1 MTVHIENDRPELDF
15 AMVPNRLITDRTLTA
30 LARMTLIYMCS
41 MPRGYILHVHKLRD
55 DLGLGVHAWRRVS
68 AELKDRGALKVW
80 PRRDRK
86 TGQVLGTTH
95 RVSWS
100 PWLASTESRKTAH
113 SVEAVDKPPRVG
125 KPDSRVSDPLRDL
138 NPTHKGSKSDSL
150 IREREKN
157 ARGRAR
163 KSGASAAG
171 RKDAAGRRDATPEA
185 APRGATEIGRVL
197 PSIERRR
204 EIAQELGIDPDGADL
219 WRLDG
224 DHVGEVP

>member
-68 AELKDRGALKVW
+68 AELKERGALKVW

-100 PWLASTESRKTAH
+100 PWLTSTESRKTAH
-113 SVEAVDKPPRVG
+113 SAEAVDNSPRVG
-125 KPDSRVSDPLRDL
+125 KPDSRVSDPLRDP
-138 NPTHKGSKSDSL
+138 NPTLKGSISDSL
-150 IREREKN
+150 IREREKK
-157 ARGRAR
+157 ARGRAP
-163 KSGASAAG
+163 KSGASAAD
-171 RKDAAGRRDATPEA
+171 RNDAAGRREA
-185 APRGATEIGRVL
+185 VRGSPKGEPAEIGRVL
-197 PSIERRR
+197 PSLERRR
-204 EIAQELGIDPDGADL
+204 ELARELGIDPDSADL

-224 DHVGEVP
+224 DAVGDVP